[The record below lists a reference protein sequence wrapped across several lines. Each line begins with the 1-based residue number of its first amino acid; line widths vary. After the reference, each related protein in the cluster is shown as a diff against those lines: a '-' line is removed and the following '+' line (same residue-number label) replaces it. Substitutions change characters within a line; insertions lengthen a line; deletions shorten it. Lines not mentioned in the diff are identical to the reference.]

1 MPGHPPGR
9 ARPAPPEDAGGLT
22 RVIRLPQAT
31 ALVVGTII
39 GASIFVQPSEVTG
52 RVPSLEGALLVWLVA
67 GILTFFGC
75 VVTAELAALKP
86 ESGGVYIFLRDAFSP
101 LLGFLWGWAMFWTMH
116 SGILAAIAVVFARYL
131 GWFLPLDGTGTRL
144 VAVAAIVA
152 LSVVNTLGVRQGS
165 TLQTAFTIVKVGA
178 VVVMVAVG
186 LALAPGAEA
195 VGGAAALADTA
206 AAGAPAAGAAGAP
219 AAGLLGG
226 GSISDFLLALVAGLF
241 AFGGWHMVT
250 YSAGETV
257 DPRRTIP
264 RSLLLGVAIVTA
276 AYLAL
281 NYVYFQILPIETVI
295 ASERIAAD
303 AADAVLGRGGGAV
316 MSGLVAFST
325 FGGLAGIVLAGP
337 RVYHAMAR
345 DGLLLRWV
353 AAVHPRRR
361 TPHRAIA
368 LQAVWA
374 SALVWTESYRILFT
388 RVVYT
393 EWIFFGLM
401 ALGLLRLRAR
411 ARGPEAGDGPR
422 MPWAHPWVP
431 LVFAGCAFAIVVNQ
445 VLAEPADSVI
455 GLGLVLVGAPVYFIV
470 SARTRTDRRG
480 PSA

>member
-1 MPGHPPGR
+1 MSEPRGSGDSAELAR
-9 ARPAPPEDAGGLT
+9 AIGLP
-22 RVIRLPQAT
+22 RAT

-67 GILTFFGC
+67 GILTFLGC
-75 VVTAELAALKP
+75 LVTAELAALKP
-86 ESGGVYIFLRDAFSP
+86 ESGGVYVFLRDAFSP
-101 LLGFLWGWAMFWTMH
+101 LMGFLWGWAMFWTMH

-131 GWFLPLDGTGTRL
+131 GWFVPLDATGTRL

-152 LSVVNTLGVRQGS
+152 LSVVNFLGVRHGS
-165 TLQTAFTIVKVGA
+165 ALQTAFTAVKVGA

-186 LALAPGAEA
+186 LSLAPGAAE
-195 VGGAAALADTA
+195 VGPGAT
-206 AAGAPAAGAAGAP
+206 GAPPPAAG
-219 AAGLLGG
+219 GLLGG
-226 GSISDFLLALVAGLF
+226 GTLSDFLLALVAGLF

-250 YSAGETV
+250 YSAEETI

-264 RSLLLGVAIVTA
+264 RSLLLGVAIVTV

-295 ASERIAAD
+295 SSERIAAD

-345 DGLLLRWV
+345 DGLLFRWV

-368 LQAVWA
+368 LQAIWA

-401 ALGLLRLRAR
+401 ALGLLRLRSRAR
-411 ARGPEAGDGPR
+411 AT
-422 MPWAHPWVP
+422 WVP
-431 LVFAGCAFAIVVNQ
+431 LTFAACAFAIAANQ
-445 VLAEPADSVI
+445 IVAEPAESAF
-455 GLGLVLVGAPVYFIV
+455 GLGLVLIGAPVYLIV
-470 SARTRTDRRG
+470 SARRRTPRRG
-480 PSA
+480 STE

>member
-1 MPGHPPGR
+1 VSR
-9 ARPAPPEDAGGLT
+9 ATATRGSSSTGLT
-22 RVIRLPQAT
+22 RAIGLPRAT

-86 ESGGVYIFLRDAFSP
+86 ESGGVYVFLRDSFSP
-101 LLGFLWGWAMFWTMH
+101 LIGFLWGWAMFWTMH

-131 GWFLPLDGTGTRL
+131 GWFVPLDGTGQRL

-152 LSVVNTLGVRQGS
+152 LSVVNVLGVRQGS
-165 TLQTAFTIVKVGA
+165 ALQTAFTVVKVGA

-186 LALAPGAEA
+186 LALAPGADA
-195 VGGAAALADTA
+195 IGAGIAGGAATDVV
-206 AAGAPAAGAAGAP
+206 GAPGTGV
-219 AAGLLGG
+219 GLLGG
-226 GSISDFLLALVAGLF
+226 GTLSDFLLALVAGLF

-250 YSAGETV
+250 YSAGETI

-264 RSLLLGVAIVTA
+264 RSLLLGVSIVTA

-295 ASERIAAD
+295 SSERIAAD
-303 AADAVLGRGGGAV
+303 AADALLGAGGGAV
-316 MSGLVAFST
+316 MSALVAFST

-345 DGLLLRWV
+345 DGLLFRWV

-368 LQAVWA
+368 LQALWA
-374 SALVWTESYRILFT
+374 SVLVWTESYRILFT

-401 ALGLLRLRAR
+401 ALGLLRLRSR
-411 ARGPEAGDGPR
+411 ARMR
-422 MPWAHPWVP
+422 WAHPWVP

-445 VLAEPADSVI
+445 VVAEPGDSMI
-455 GLGLVLVGAPVYFIV
+455 GLGLVLIGAPVYLIV
-470 SARTRTDRRG
+470 SARRRTNRRG
-480 PSA
+480 SNP